1 MCGLPVEFLED
12 CLWQVKH
19 EWPYLV
25 VLRKVCAHLSQERVD
40 AYYAA
45 FCHRL
50 LEELDADG

>member
-19 EWPYLV
+19 EWSYLV

-50 LEELDADG
+50 MEELDADG